1 MTTEHFDRCLKSKE
15 EKYKVFRVYR
25 NSARRVVLQMNLTRD
40 EAIQMVR
47 SFPDSEK
54 SMVCFTKQ

>member
-1 MTTEHFDRCLKSKE
+1 MEHFNRCLKGKE

-25 NSARRVVLQMNLTRD
+25 NSARHVVLQKNLTRD
-40 EAIQMVR
+40 EAIRIVNA
-47 SFPDSEK
+47 FPDSEK